1 MKTLQP
7 IQANVYC
14 YFMHDYL
21 RKSQPTAE
29 ECYQRLVARG
39 KKEGWQVPTFEEM
52 LEWLNRTFDQK
63 KKDTLL

>member
-21 RKSQPTAE
+21 RKSQPTVE
-29 ECYQRLVARG
+29 ECYQRLVAKC
-39 KKEGWQVPTFEEM
+39 KKEGWQVPTLVEM
-52 LEWLNRTFDQK
+52 KAWLEH
-63 KKDTLL
+63 TLSICEKP